1 MLRDILNRY
10 AAAQLTRI
18 LPHTM
23 HAATET
29 KIHANYGA
37 ELSAIWTAVLVSF
50 GVQWT
55 KNHFSAKD
63 SFVPKHA

>member
-1 MLRDILNRY
+1 
-10 AAAQLTRI
+10 
-18 LPHTM
+18 M
-23 HAATET
+23 HAAIET

-50 GVQWT
+50 GIQWT